1 LTRAEYLVGV
11 QTQNEDFVYDK
22 LGNRTTL
29 KHNGTD
35 VARYQHNDVNE
46 YTYIGLGSGT
56 NVTHDNAGNMTG
68 DHDGYTYHY
77 DYENRLTRVK
87 KLSDT
92 VDVAVYTYDA
102 LGRRIAVEDC
112 IADTTTHYY
121 YDGWRV
127 LTETDENDD
136 RQRDFAY
143 GNYLDEALIMTVDD
157 DDYYYAH
164 DHLFSPVALIADNG
178 TIEERYEYDAYGKLT
193 RLDPDFTSWSG
204 TPVGNPI
211 FFTGQR
217 LDELDNNN
225 LLIMYYKNRY
235 YLVDIG
241 RFITHDPRGIR
252 DGICLAYFDMT
263 GTLFFLRQIAGG
275 QYRNGTNL
283 YEAFKSNSIRYW
295 DTLGLESKSAAC
307 NKCGPDMTGFM
318 LKLMKYTLRWFKTQR
333 SGPIRGP
340 LWLWDNAPN
349 MVWASGP
356 STKGN
361 EGIIY
366 QYRNEKGE
374 YLCPSGPQCKNT
386 ITLCG
391 ECVHDR
397 WIGNFMFAFTA
408 KLADV
413 SNWVADFGAD
423 VLQEGGSDPPWD
435 TAAYDIARNMIDR
448 ISSRLTEEGLCKLL
462 KNDQDLWDQANDT
475 DIPIPLRTRYRI
487 WNDGFHTILIP
498 NGEYPIWPDPIASG
512 YKGVCEPCDHPPNSD
527 FSDVLPGGGF
537 VLQSR

>member
-1 LTRAEYLVGV
+1 
-11 QTQNEDFVYDK
+11 VYDK

-164 DHLFSPVALIADNG
+164 DHLFSPVAIVDSSG
-178 TIEERYEYDAYGKLT
+178 DIQEYYQYDAYGKCT
-193 RLDPDFTSWSG
+193 IYTAGTDSIWYNSDDNPETTS
-204 TPVGNPI
+204 TVGNPI

-217 LDELDNNN
+217 LDELDTGS

-235 YLVDIG
+235 YLAAIG

-252 DGICLAYFDMT
+252 DGICLAYFHKT
-263 GTLFFLRQIAGG
+263 GTPFFLRQITGG

-295 DTLGLESKSAAC
+295 DTLGLQSKSATC

-318 LKLMKYTLRWFKTQR
+318 LKLIKYTRRAVLRN
-333 SGPIRGP
+333 GDY
-340 LWLWDNAPN
+340 LWMLDNAPK

-374 YLCPSGPQCKNT
+374 YLCPSGPKCKNT

-397 WIGNFMFAFTA
+397 WIGNFMYGFTA
-408 KLADV
+408 KLAGIW
-413 SNWVADFGAD
+413 NRAADFAAD
-423 VLQEGGSDPPWD
+423 YFQEGGEDPPWD
-435 TAAYDIARNMIDR
+435 TAAYDIARNNIDALKKLANR
-448 ISSRLTEEGLCKLL
+448 GELCKLL
-462 KNDQDLWDQANDT
+462 KGDQDLWELANNT
-475 DIPIPLRTRYRI
+475 DIPNPVYVHYPII
-487 WNDGFHTILIP
+487 NDGFGPMLLP
-498 NGEYPIWPDPIASG
+498 PEEYRRWPDPIASG
-512 YKGVCEPCDHPPNSD
+512 YKGVCEPCNHSPDSD
-527 FSDVLPGGGF
+527 FSDVVPGGGF
-537 VLQSR
+537 YGQGFSDIP